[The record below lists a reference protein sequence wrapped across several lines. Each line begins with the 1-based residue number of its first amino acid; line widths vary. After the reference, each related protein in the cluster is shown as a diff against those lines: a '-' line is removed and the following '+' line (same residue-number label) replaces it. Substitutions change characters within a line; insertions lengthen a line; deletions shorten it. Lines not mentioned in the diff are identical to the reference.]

1 MVDRNVTYR
10 LKGDANDFTRVV
22 NRAEAT
28 LSGSFRNM
36 AKSSKTGGRAVAG
49 DYNAIAKAAGGAQ
62 FKVKGLVTTIAGF
75 ALGGGG
81 LAALGKSAI
90 SAADD
95 IAKMANKLGLAT
107 DELQR
112 YQFASEISGIT
123 TDQFNT
129 AFQRFGRRLGEAAQ
143 GFGEARPA
151 IKSLNISLRE
161 IDGTLRPVNQVFD
174 EAIQKLSQIEDVTLR
189 NALAAKLFDSEGVKL
204 VQLGKN
210 LAGLKQQAGDLGT
223 IIPEYLL
230 HNAEDLNDQ
239 LTILQK
245 RLAVKLTA
253 ALIKFT
259 PYFKALANG
268 AGVLVDNF
276 DEIISAIGTF
286 AKLLIAIKL
295 GSFIQTMFSVGYGA
309 IAAASGLNA
318 LRVSLQGLKAATFV
332 GLGLIALE
340 IVIQKFLNSVD
351 DSGKAVEQS
360 LKDAEQAVADSTKK
374 IAQSYSD
381 VTSELVQKRNE
392 YNGEIDKLV
401 KAEVKSLEDGLKAQ
415 EAVVSKQKSLLDAA
429 TSDAKKAAD
438 EFKAAFDQLAGKNAK
453 VENPNLIDF
462 SKQIT
467 EARKLLAKG
476 DNKGAVDAALRAKD
490 VVLALQETGNYTEAQ
505 LSGTLKKA
513 QQVQQAASAAIV
525 TQQQSAVD
533 QAQTALQKIQSE
545 INLIKSISFS
555 FDETKSLAEAKRV
568 IDQIKTLIDK
578 QPIVVPVELKPIN
591 GIDVSG
597 ATAPAPNTPGYAR
610 GGYIHGPGTTT
621 SDSILARLS
630 RGEYVLRANAVKK
643 YGLDFL
649 NQINAGRLPGYASG
663 GLVQAPSGGSSGTPV
678 NLNLGGRDY
687 TMTTTPETASRL
699 RRDTYIEQLKKG
711 RRQ

>member
-36 AKSSKTGGRAVAG
+36 AKASSTGGRAVAG
-49 DYNAIAKAAGGAQ
+49 DYNAIAKAADGAQ
-62 FKVKGLVTTIAGF
+62 FKVKGLVTAVGGF

-90 SAADD
+90 STADN
-95 IAKMANKLGLAT
+95 IAKTADKLGLAT

-112 YQFASEISGIT
+112 YQFAAEISGIKT
-123 TDQFNT
+123 EEFNT

-151 IKSLNISLRE
+151 IKSLNIGLRE
-161 IDGTLRPVNQVFD
+161 IDGTLRPVNEVFD

-204 VQLGKN
+204 VQLGQN
-210 LAGLKQQAGDLGT
+210 LANLKTQAGDLGL
-223 IIPEYLL
+223 IIPEELL
-230 HNAEDLNDQ
+230 RNAEGLNDK
-239 LTILQK
+239 LTIIQK
-245 RLAVKLTA
+245 TLSIKLTA
-253 ALIKFT
+253 ALIKFA
-259 PYFKALANG
+259 PQLDALANG
-268 AGVLVDNF
+268 VLIVADNF
-276 DEIISAIGTF
+276 DEIVSTVGTF
-286 AKLLIAIKL
+286 AKVLVAIKL
-295 GSFIQTMFSVGYGA
+295 GSFIQTLFSVGSGA

-318 LRVSLQGLKAATFV
+318 LRISLQGLKAATFV

-340 IVIQKFLNSVD
+340 IIIQKFLNSVD

-360 LKDAEQAVADSTKK
+360 LKDAEQAVAESTKN
-374 IAQSYSD
+374 IAKSYSD

-392 YNGEIDKLV
+392 YNSQIDKLV
-401 KAEVKSLEDGLKAQ
+401 QAEVKSLEDGLKAQ
-415 EAVVSKQKSLLDAA
+415 EAVVNKQKTLLDKA

-438 EFKAAFDQLAGKNAK
+438 EFKAAFDQIAGKNAK
-453 VENPNLIDF
+453 VENPDLIDF

-467 EARKLLAKG
+467 EARRLLAKG

-513 QQVQQAASAAIV
+513 QEVQQAASAAIV
-525 TQQQSAVD
+525 AQQQSAVD

-568 IDQIKTLIDK
+568 IDQIKSLIDK

-597 ATAPAPNTPGYAR
+597 ATAPAPVTPGYAH
-610 GGYIHGPGTTT
+610 GGAIRGPGTST
-621 SDSILARLS
+621 SDSMLVRVS
-630 RGEYVLRANAVKK
+630 TGEYVLRATAVKK

-649 NQINAGRLPGYASG
+649 NQLNAGRLPGFATG
-663 GLVQAPSGGSSGTPV
+663 GVVQAPSGGASGTPV

-687 TMTTTPETASRL
+687 AMTTTPETANRL

-711 RRQ
+711 RRL